1 MKKRSKILCLLICIL
16 AALCCFTAVAFVSAD
31 DAVTVKVTSY
41 PSEFQNGITDIG
53 FKFDQK
59 VGGNDLTNLEG
70 RTINNKAVKDYLL
83 YNGEVINT
91 GRFNMHYCSQTVTV
105 TNNGEAFKLGDTLE
119 MLAGFPLPIRIG
131 PKPPLSRRA

>member
-59 VGGNDLTNLEG
+59 VGGNDILTIWKEEPSAAKRSRIICYYKDEPNQSQQISTC
-70 RTINNKAVKDYLL
+70 TIVLKQLQSIKTAIL
-83 YNGEVINT
+83 
-91 GRFNMHYCSQTVTV
+91 
-105 TNNGEAFKLGDTLE
+105 
-119 MLAGFPLPIRIG
+119 
-131 PKPPLSRRA
+131 